1 MKVAALGEVEAGVP
15 ALLEGDEP
23 ILVTR
28 QGKIS
33 GLYVPL
39 EDPSQIPE
47 DFRRDLISAVGRY
60 LSGLLEEKGVSEEEI
75 LEDFDAFRRRRR

>member
-1 MKVAALGEVEAGVP
+1 MKVSAMQKSP
-15 ALLEGDEP
+15 AEIPNFFESAEP

-39 EDPSQIPE
+39 EDPDQVPS
-47 DFRRDLISAVGRY
+47 DLRRDLLTAVGKY
-60 LSGLLEEKGVSEEEI
+60 MAEVQEDQGVSEEEI
-75 LEDFDAFRRRRR
+75 LEDFRVFRRRRR

>member
-1 MKVAALGEVEAGVP
+1 MKVAGMRKLDVEAP
-15 ALLEGDEP
+15 ALLKGDEP
-23 ILVTR
+23 VLVTR

-39 EDPSQIPE
+39 ENPDQIPE
-47 DFRRDLISAVGRY
+47 DLRRDLISAVGRY
-60 LSGLLEEKGVSEEEI
+60 LVGALEVKGVSEEAV

>member
-1 MKVAALGEVEAGVP
+1 MKVAAMQKSVTEIP
-15 ALLEGDEP
+15 ALFESGEP

-39 EDPSQIPE
+39 EDPDQVPA
-47 DFRRDLISAVGRY
+47 DLRRDLLTAVGKY
-60 LSGLLEEKGVSEEEI
+60 VAEVQEDKGVSEEEI
-75 LEDFDAFRRRRR
+75 LEDFSVFRRRRR